1 MSNGKKETELSTD
14 VIDRKWIAVNIPCR
28 AACPIMTD
36 IPGYIQ
42 AIMTG
47 DYRTAYR
54 INRLDNVLPGVL
66 GRVCSRP
73 CEPACRHGRDGL
85 GDPVAICF
93 LKRSAA
99 DFGMSP
105 LTPAML
111 PKNKRVCIIGAGPAG
126 LTAANDLA
134 LKGYKITILEQASE
148 PGGMLRYGI
157 PQFRLPYD
165 VVAADVKSITGLG
178 VVIKTRTRIDD
189 SNAIEKLKKEYDAVL
204 LAGGCQVPQTVD
216 MPGIDSPGIYW
227 GVDFMIAANLEEQ
240 EMAGKSLEK
249 VVVIGGGFTAVDCA
263 RMAYR
268 LGAKH
273 ITMAYRRTRDDMYI
287 GDHEI
292 EALQAEGIRLM
303 FLVSPLGIEN
313 KDGCVTGVRF
323 THNRI
328 AKTGKSVE
336 AIPGS
341 EFVLDAGTV
350 IFAVGQKTEENIT
363 SNIEKAAAD
372 NFFEAGDFRNGA
384 STVIEAAADGR
395 KAARQIHRF
404 LSGSGGYRDIVEIE
418 EVKTTGRERAFDF
431 IPRQLMAETPL
442 HERRLKDKEVE
453 LGFSK
458 ERSLIEARRC
468 YLCFYNFQIDISRCI
483 YCLACIDAMPVDCI
497 KMTKDILVDDDGKLH
512 YIETKRWDEVEAIAI
527 DNDKCI
533 RCGNCVRACPVD
545 CISISKYSLE
555 AQEIPES

>member
-1 MSNGKKETELSTD
+1 MSNEKRDTQVSTD
-14 VIDRKWIAVNIPCR
+14 VLDRKWIDVNIPCQ

-42 AIMTG
+42 AIMIG
-47 DYRTAYR
+47 DYQTAYY

-99 DFGMSP
+99 DFGKAP
-105 LTPAML
+105 LKPEIQ

-134 LKGYKITILEQASE
+134 LKGYETTILEQANE
-148 PGGMLRYGI
+148 AGGMLQYGI

-165 VVAADVKSITGLG
+165 VVAADVKSITDLG
-178 VVIKTRTRIDD
+178 VIIKTRARID
-189 SNAIEKLKKEYDAVL
+189 SSAAIEKLKKEYDAVL
-204 LAGGCQVPQTVD
+204 LAGGCQIPKTVD
-216 MPGIDSPGIYW
+216 IPGIDSLGVYW
-227 GVDFMIAANLEEQ
+227 GVDFMIAANMEDQ
-240 EMAGKSLEK
+240 ETTVNSMDE
-249 VVVIGGGFTAVDCA
+249 VVVVGGGFTAVDCA

-273 ITMAYRRTRDDMYI
+273 ITLAYRRTRDDMYI
-287 GDHEI
+287 GNHEI

-303 FLVSPLGIEN
+303 SLVSPVGVEN
-313 KDGCVTGVRF
+313 QEGRVTGVSF
-323 THNRI
+323 SHNRI
-328 AKTGKSVE
+328 AKSGGAVE
-336 AIPGS
+336 AIAGS
-341 EFVLDAGTV
+341 EFVLDADTV
-350 IFAVGQKTEENIT
+350 VFAVGQKAEEHIAGD
-363 SNIEKAAAD
+363 IKKADAD

-395 KAARQIHRF
+395 KAAREIHRF
-404 LSGSGGYRDIVEIE
+404 LSGADGYRDIVNIE
-418 EVKTTGRERAFDF
+418 EVKTTGRERDYDF

-442 HERRLKDKEVE
+442 HERRLKNKEVE

-468 YLCFYNFQIDISRCI
+468 YLCFYNFQIDIDRCI

-497 KMTKDILVDDDGKLH
+497 KMTKDIRVDDDGDLH
-512 YIETKRWDEVEAIAI
+512 YIETRRWDEVEAIAI

-545 CISISKYSLE
+545 CISISKFSLE
-555 AQEIPES
+555 MKEAK